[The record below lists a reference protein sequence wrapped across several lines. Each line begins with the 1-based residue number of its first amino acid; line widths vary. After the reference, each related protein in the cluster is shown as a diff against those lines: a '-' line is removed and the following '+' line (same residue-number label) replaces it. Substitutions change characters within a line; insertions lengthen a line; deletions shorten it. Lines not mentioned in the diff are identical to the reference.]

1 MRGARLWWIGVM
13 AFTFGVYGCSNGDRQ
28 PTSSER
34 PGARP
39 GAVGAGGAGA
49 SLARDDEFV
58 LDVAH
63 KTLALVELSR
73 VAERTTANSAVKPFA
88 QQLMHDHGAAAKML
102 EDVLPDQLVEW
113 PNQLNERHRGIA
125 DEIAQKRGTDADRA
139 YVKAMID
146 AHQDLAAK
154 LETRLDVQSLADWK
168 TAAAARTRSRAMPE
182 PTSALRDV
190 VVRPDTSN
198 DESTRKINQWAA
210 DTYPMV
216 QKHLDTARTL
226 DTPGAVDGVGRQP

>member
-1 MRGARLWWIGVM
+1 MRGARLWWIGVV
-13 AFTFGVYGCSNGDRQ
+13 ASTFVICGCSNGDRQ

-49 SLARDDEFV
+49 SVSRDDEFV

-88 QQLMHDHGAAAKML
+88 QRLMHDHGAAAKTL
-102 EDVLPDQLVEW
+102 QDVLPEQLVEW
-113 PNQLNERHRGIA
+113 PNQLNERYKGIA
-125 DEIAQKRGTDADRA
+125 EEIAQKRGTDADRA

-154 LETRLDVQSLADWK
+154 LETRLDVQSLAAWK
-168 TAAAARTRSRAMPE
+168 TAAAARTQSRAMPE

-190 VVRPDTSN
+190 VVRPDTSG
-198 DESTRKINQWAA
+198 DESTKKINQWAA

-226 DTPGAVDGVGRQP
+226 DTLGSGEGVGRQP